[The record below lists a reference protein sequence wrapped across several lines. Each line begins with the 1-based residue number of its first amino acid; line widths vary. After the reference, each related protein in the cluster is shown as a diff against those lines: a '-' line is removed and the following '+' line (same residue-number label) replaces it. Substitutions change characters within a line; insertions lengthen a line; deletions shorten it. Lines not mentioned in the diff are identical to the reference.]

1 MGSCDEAVHADE
13 YLYIGRVTEFRH
25 GKNIGDVI
33 RRHNGQRLA
42 YLWNY
47 GVRWGQLASR
57 DALVFT
63 DNHDTQ
69 RGRLGF
75 DSAVTFFDA
84 NMYKIA
90 NAFQLAWPYGHVRL
104 MSSYYWPRHIVDQQ
118 DLVSKTLTT
127 LTY

>member
-1 MGSCDEAVHADE
+1 MCAQVSDMGDKSEAVHADE
-13 YLYIGRVTEFRH
+13 YVFIGRVTEFRH
-25 GKNIGDVI
+25 GKNIGDVV
-33 RRHNGQRLA
+33 RRNSDQRLA

-47 GVRWGQLASR
+47 GERWRQLRSR
-57 DALVFT
+57 DALVFV

-75 DSAVTFFDA
+75 DSVLTFFDA

-104 MSSYYWPRHIVDQQ
+104 MSSYYWPRRVVAGQ
-118 DLVSKTLTT
+118 DLVC
-127 LTY
+127 